1 MKKEVKLNLMITGVM
16 FVLFAAFT
24 ALVMS
29 FDVGKIGPK
38 ASEVGFSTVNLA
50 VKEIL
55 GTNNVWY
62 IISEIFGVVALVTA
76 AGFAI
81 AGVVQL
87 IQRKNIKKVDIH
99 LIILGFVYITVIVFY
114 IIFELVTVNYR
125 PVLVDGA
132 LEASYPSSHTLL
144 VYGIM
149 IPSAMAFWS
158 IVKIKPLKIIFLC
171 VAIAITAVT
180 VVGRLLSGVHWF
192 TDIVGGVLLSNAVTM
207 LYVSLCSID
216 ESRQ

>member
-99 LIILGFVYITVIVFY
+99 LIILG
-114 IIFELVTVNYR
+114 
-125 PVLVDGA
+125 
-132 LEASYPSSHTLL
+132 
-144 VYGIM
+144 
-149 IPSAMAFWS
+149 
-158 IVKIKPLKIIFLC
+158 
-171 VAIAITAVT
+171 
-180 VVGRLLSGVHWF
+180 
-192 TDIVGGVLLSNAVTM
+192 
-207 LYVSLCSID
+207 
-216 ESRQ
+216 